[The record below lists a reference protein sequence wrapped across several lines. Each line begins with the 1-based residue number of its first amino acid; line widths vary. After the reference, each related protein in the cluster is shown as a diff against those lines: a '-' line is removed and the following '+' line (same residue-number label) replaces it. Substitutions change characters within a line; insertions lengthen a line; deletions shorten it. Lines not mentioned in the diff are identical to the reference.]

1 MERVLSLSTEPRCR
15 STISKN
21 CKHHYFSCYLCWTL
35 SSWNPG
41 LTPRCG
47 FPWSGADEGCSC
59 CCIRKDKGL
68 LRFPFLC
75 QSTSPKSKQLCK
87 KKDLFSSTCQNIRLK
102 PSFVNVWWHTLQ
114 AKIPSECFDRGV
126 AFRQNHFPDFDLSS
140 LIESIWKC
148 QDFVMLSDSF
158 PGPLAHKQTHRVKKL
173 QKIASAVQFSLLSA
187 LAALFWSPLTRVSK
201 ATCGQTGDAK
211 SSEN

>member
-1 MERVLSLSTEPRCR
+1 MERVLSLSTEPICR

-41 LTPRCG
+41 LTPRGG

-87 KKDLFSSTCQNIRLK
+87 KKVPIL
-102 PSFVNVWWHTLQ
+102 VNLPKYQTQ
-114 AKIPSECFDRGV
+114 ALLRECLMAHFTRKNTFRIFDRGV
-126 AFRQNHFPDFDLSS
+126 SFRQKSLS
-140 LIESIWKC
+140 
-148 QDFVMLSDSF
+148 
-158 PGPLAHKQTHRVKKL
+158 R
-173 QKIASAVQFSLLSA
+173 
-187 LAALFWSPLTRVSK
+187 FWPFLPNCKR
-201 ATCGQTGDAK
+201 G
-211 SSEN
+211 N